1 MTSRRTFAVVACLA
15 ALSCCLSVE
24 GRAAEPGAV
33 SSAEV
38 QKRIATVERSL
49 IPVIRIKGRAP
60 NQLAERMQRL
70 HVPGVSVAV
79 INHGEIEWAKGY
91 GLADI
96 HTKTPVTPE
105 TLFQAGS
112 VSKPVAALAA
122 LKLVEEGKLNLDG
135 DVNSQLKSW
144 KVPENKFTKQHAV
157 DLRGILSHT
166 AGFTIHGFP
175 GYVVGKPIPTLIQ
188 VLDGERPPANTRP
201 VRVDK
206 VPGKGF
212 RYSGGG
218 VTVMQQLV
226 IDVTG
231 QPFPQVVHDLVL
243 APLAMTS
250 STYEQ
255 PLPEAWT
262 ARASSGHTRQG
273 KTFTGRWHVYP
284 ELAAAGLWTTPSDVA
299 RYVLEVQQEHAGKSH
314 KVLSHK
320 LVEEMLT
327 PQGGGPVGLGPFLSG
342 TGTARRFEHGGVNAG
357 FNCKF
362 VGYVDGGQG
371 AIVMTNAD
379 SGGALCEEILN
390 AVALTYGWPNYLP
403 PEREIIKL
411 DDKTLAMLV
420 GNYSLGFFGEVKVER
435 RGNALFAVSPQG
447 ESELYFESPTKFCTD
462 DPDVSGRFGLDG
474 QGRVAEVIIKF
485 GGEEIH
491 AKKKPPEASK

>member
-1 MTSRRTFAVVACLA
+1 MSVRHSLGTVVCVVVGCVLP
-15 ALSCCLSVE
+15 V
-24 GRAAEPGAV
+24 GPVRAGDATDV
-33 SSAEV
+33 SA
-38 QKRIATVERSL
+38 RIATVESHL
-49 IPVIRIKGRAP
+49 IPVVRIKGRSP
-60 NQLAERMQRL
+60 GQLAERMQRL

-91 GLADI
+91 GVADSQA
-96 HTKTPVTPE
+96 KRPVTPE

-112 VSKPVAALAA
+112 VSKPVAAMAA
-122 LKLVEEGKLNLDG
+122 LKLVEEGKLSLDG

-157 DLRGILSHT
+157 DPRGILSHT
-166 AGFTIHGFP
+166 AGFTISGFP
-175 GYVVGKPIPTLIQ
+175 GYVVGKPIPTLTQ

-201 VRVDK
+201 VLVDK

-231 QPFPQVVHDLVL
+231 EPFPQVVHNMVL

-262 ARASSGHTRQG
+262 SRASSGHTRQG
-273 KTFTGRWHVYP
+273 KTFPGHWHVYP
-284 ELAAAGLWTTPSDVA
+284 EMAAAGLWTTPSDVA
-299 RYVLEVQQEHAGKSH
+299 RYAIEVQREHAGKSH

-342 TGTARRFEHGGVNAG
+342 TGAARRFEHDGVNAG

-362 VGYVDGGQG
+362 VAYVDRSQG
-371 AIVMTNAD
+371 AIVMTNSD
-379 SGGALCEEILN
+379 SGGALCQEILN
-390 AVALTYGWPNYLP
+390 AVAVAYDWPNYLP

-411 DDKTLAMLV
+411 DDKTLATLL

-462 DPDVSGRFGLDG
+462 DPQVSGRFGRDG

-485 GGEEIH
+485 GDQEIR
-491 AKKKPPEASK
+491 AKKKPPEAGK